1 MNTNLATIRARDTTT
16 DYIHRIKPERF
27 SENDNWRNKTASR
40 YPDAISKGLIENHQ
54 RIEKS
59 LDYFLANRYLLTIAE
74 ALETITFDGVENDE
88 SIRQKAKCVSMR
100 CKRVARNLKD
110 ASDIKPLLEI
120 LNFHEIDPPI
130 SENTNSIIL
139 RLCCERWWTKALR
152 KKINRNYETI
162 ARNLNI
168 VKRQKQIYITDLAVR
183 KRRERNTRARALLK
197 LMVAVNELGEEFTLE
212 ELQETSVSNPKL
224 RRVELMTRIAGFDQ
238 YAKKHGYIGMFY
250 TITCPSKMHST
261 HSKSG
266 EMNLN
271 FQSYS
276 PRDAQNYLR
285 DLWACIRSKL
295 KREQCE
301 FFGFRVAEPNHD
313 GTPHWHLLAFI
324 RPKQE
329 SRVSE
334 ILKFYALLEDPD
346 EKGAD
351 KYRFKAVA
359 IDWNRGT
366 AASYI
371 AKYVSKNIDG
381 FGIDQDL
388 YHKDAKSSAERVNTW
403 ASEWGIRQ
411 FQQFGGPSV
420 TIWRETRKL
429 KPGQY
434 QNTVNEIIDACDSG
448 DWCRY
453 FELMG
458 GPGTK
463 RCEMPI
469 QLTKIWI
476 DKLGE
481 YGEPIGYR
489 IFGIEY
495 ENITIRTRS
504 QWTVRFK
511 NENCLIWG
519 GSSVLSEAA
528 TPAHEGTEGGVLAV
542 KRTDD
547 RGPHVKGFSFNT
559 PLEYCQ

>member
-1 MNTNLATIRARDTTT
+1 
-16 DYIHRIKPERF
+16 
-27 SENDNWRNKTASR
+27 
-40 YPDAISKGLIENHQ
+40 
-54 RIEKS
+54 
-59 LDYFLANRYLLTIAE
+59 
-74 ALETITFDGVENDE
+74 
-88 SIRQKAKCVSMR
+88 MR

-110 ASDIKPLLEI
+110 ASDIKPLLDI
-120 LNFHEIDPPI
+120 LDIYEIDPPI
-130 SENTNSIIL
+130 SENTNAIIL
-139 RLCCERWWTKALR
+139 RLCCDRWWTKALR
-152 KKINRNYETI
+152 KKINRVYEATL
-162 ARNLNI
+162 RNLNV
-168 VKRQKQIYITDLAVR
+168 VKRQKQIYISDLAVQ
-183 KRRERNTRARALLK
+183 KRRERNIRARALLK
-197 LMVAVNELGEEFTLE
+197 MMVAINELGEEFTLE
-212 ELQETSVSNPKL
+212 ELQENSVSNPKL
-224 RRVELMTRIAGFDQ
+224 RRLELMTRIAGLDE

-271 FQSYS
+271 FQSCS

-285 DLWACIRSKL
+285 ELWACIRAKL
-295 KREQCE
+295 KRDECE

-313 GTPHWHLLAFI
+313 GTPHWHILAFM

-329 SRVSE
+329 ASISE
-334 ILKFYALLEDPD
+334 ILKSYALAEDSQ

-351 KYRFKAVA
+351 KYRFKAIP
-359 IDWNRGT
+359 IDWNRGP
-366 AASYI
+366 AAGYL
-371 AKYVSKNIDG
+371 AKYISKNIDG

-388 YHKDAKSSAERVNTW
+388 YQRDAKSSAERVNAW

-411 FQQFGGPSV
+411 FQQFGGPPV
-420 TIWRETRKL
+420 TVWRELRKL
-429 KPGQY
+429 NSGRY
-434 QNTVNEIIDACDSG
+434 QNTVDEIIDACDSA

-458 GPGTK
+458 GPGKK

-495 ENITIRTRS
+495 ENLTIRTRL

-511 NENCLIWG
+511 KENCLIWG
-519 GSSVLSEAA
+519 GPSVLGEAA
-528 TPAHEGTEGGVLAV
+528 TPAHEGTEGGGYAV
-542 KRTDD
+542 KRTGG